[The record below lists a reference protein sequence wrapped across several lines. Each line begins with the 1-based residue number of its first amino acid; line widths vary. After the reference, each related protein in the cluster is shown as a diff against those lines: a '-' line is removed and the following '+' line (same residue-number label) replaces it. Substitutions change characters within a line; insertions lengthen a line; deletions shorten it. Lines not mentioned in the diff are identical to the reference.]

1 MRLATDC
8 AFFVVR
14 AVKWENFAKAK
25 KNSLKLRLLLSLFK
39 DKCIINPL
47 LITKLKSIECWK
59 MESWSAPFV
68 NIFVFGSEV
77 FSIFNEKKLVFEK
90 MPWYLGN

>member
-14 AVKWENFAKAK
+14 AVKWEDFAKAK

-47 LITKLKSIECWK
+47 LITKLKSIECLK
-59 MESWSAPFV
+59 IESWSAPFV
-68 NIFVFGSEV
+68 NISVLRSKA
-77 FSIFNEKKLVFEK
+77 FSIFNERKLGF
-90 MPWYLGN
+90 